1 MKKST
6 GYKKQIFTEK
16 LHKEIFYFLKDLT
29 WKKNLKLIW
38 ENVW

>member
-1 MKKST
+1 MKKSV

-29 WKKNLKLIW
+29 WKKI
-38 ENVW
+38 